1 LKITEAVKFLGYIFR
16 GKHVFI
22 FTKTGCAMNILGD
35 FFTNSSGHSDS
46 DPRRESEREREIP
59 FLQFRSLM
67 KSFKGKNSL
76 REMKGI
82 RKMCLPLIELHFPA
96 LLNFWSPSKKT
107 KWPLKHCNWAQALF
121 RRLRGCV
128 TLR

>member
-59 FLQFRSLM
+59 FFPV
-67 KSFKGKNSL
+67 
-76 REMKGI
+76 
-82 RKMCLPLIELHFPA
+82 PLIDEIF
-96 LLNFWSPSKKT
+96 
-107 KWPLKHCNWAQALF
+107 Q
-121 RRLRGCV
+121 G
-128 TLR
+128 